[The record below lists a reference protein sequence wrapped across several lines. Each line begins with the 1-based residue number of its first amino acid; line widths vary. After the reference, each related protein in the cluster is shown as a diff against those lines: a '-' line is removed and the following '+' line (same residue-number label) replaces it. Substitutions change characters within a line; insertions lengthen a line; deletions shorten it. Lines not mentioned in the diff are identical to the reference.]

1 MKTDRLQEKKKGL
14 RRLAAAVLLFVLT
27 ASLLNIAGVGK
38 VSAADKNDSLS
49 HREKFNILLA
59 ELHESG
65 EYDELITRWL
75 GEDRGDRFLDYSLLT
90 GENGTVTVCVG
101 TVDPFCYLID
111 GVRVGFTAELIYRYC
126 LKYGYKVEFMD
137 VSGASNMVLAV
148 QEHRCDFGGCDVS
161 ITEERKKSVDFSDPI
176 FENLTMVTVRTEDLG
191 KYKELSDLEG
201 KNAGS
206 TSGNWILMALPT
218 MVDVASM
225 PEYNS
230 MPDLTA
236 ALSSGKIDCM
246 VMDEAATKLAIK
258 NYDNLSIAFQVFET
272 DYFGMLFPKED
283 TEELNVFRRIAN
295 SFRNNFLVSGRLNI
309 LLKGIGNTLL
319 ITFVSVLLG
328 TVLGF
333 LIFILTGK
341 NNPVVGFLGRVIDGL
356 PVVVILLIFYYVV
369 FGNTHVGGVFISTLV
384 FTLLFTNTVIGILST
399 SVGAID
405 RGQFEASYA
414 LGYSKNEAFF
424 RMIFPQALEIAWPGY
439 QTAILSQI
447 KGTAIV
453 GYIAVQDL
461 TKAGDMV
468 RNMTFDAFFP
478 LLVVALIYFAL
489 GGLLTVLVKMIR
501 FRVGPSKRKSDKFLK
516 EVES

>member
-1 MKTDRLQEKKKGL
+1 MNIIRSQYKKRSF
-14 RRLAAAVLLFVLT
+14 RRAAVVSLLFILAVFF
-27 ASLLNIAGVGK
+27 LNSAGVRK
-38 VSAADKNDSLS
+38 VSAADNTAGLT

-65 EYDELITRWL
+65 EYNEIITRWL
-75 GEDRGDRFLDYSLLT
+75 GEDQGDRFLDYSLLT
-90 GENGTVTVCVG
+90 GENGTVSVCVG
-101 TVDPFCYLID
+101 TVDPFCYFID

-126 LKYGYKVEFMD
+126 LKYGYDVEFMD
-137 VSGASNMVLAV
+137 VTGAANMVLAV
-148 QEHRCDFGGCDVS
+148 QEHRCDFAGCDIS
-161 ITEERKKSVDFSDPI
+161 ITEERKKNVDFSDPI
-176 FENLTMVTVRTEDLG
+176 FENLTMVTVRTEDLD

-272 DYFGMLFPKED
+272 DYFGMLFPKEE
-283 TEELNVFRRIAN
+283 TKALNVFQSIAE
-295 SFRNNFLVSGRLNI
+295 SFRNYFLVSGRFHI

-328 TVLGF
+328 TILGF

-341 NNPVVGFLGRVIDGL
+341 NNPVVGFFGRVIDGL
-356 PVVVILLIFYYVV
+356 PVVVILLIFYYVI

-384 FTLLFTNTVIGILST
+384 FTLLFTNTVIGILNT
-399 SVGAID
+399 AVGAID
-405 RGQFEASYA
+405 KGQFEASYA
-414 LGYSKNEAFF
+414 LGYTKNQAFF
-424 RMIFPQALEIAWPGY
+424 LMIFPQAMEIAWPGY
-439 QTAILSQI
+439 QSAILSQI

-468 RNMTFDAFFP
+468 RNMTFEAFFP

-489 GGLLTVLVKMIR
+489 GGLLTVLVKMIH
-501 FRVGPSKRKSDKFLK
+501 FRIGPSKRKSDKFLK
-516 EVES
+516 EVEA